1 MVKEIVLSD
10 NAPRPIG
17 PYCQGVLVGDFLFTS
32 GQIGLDPGTGE
43 LVSPLVSEQTRKAL
57 DNLAQV
63 LKARRLSLRDVVK
76 TTVYLSDMKDFP
88 ELNRVYGEFFREQ
101 PPARTTVGVSS
112 LPMNARVEIEAI
124 ALARA

>member
-32 GQIGLDPGTGE
+32 GQIGLDPDTGE